1 LLKTHYNL
9 KLIAIAA
16 RGITYKIIGW
26 IQDFLA
32 IYNISISSSD
42 MIASEIEYLLAK
54 SKLEYETRQKLL
66 SEKLERIK
74 KSN

>member
-1 LLKTHYNL
+1 
-9 KLIAIAA
+9 
-16 RGITYKIIGW
+16 
-26 IQDFLA
+26 
-32 IYNISISSSD
+32 